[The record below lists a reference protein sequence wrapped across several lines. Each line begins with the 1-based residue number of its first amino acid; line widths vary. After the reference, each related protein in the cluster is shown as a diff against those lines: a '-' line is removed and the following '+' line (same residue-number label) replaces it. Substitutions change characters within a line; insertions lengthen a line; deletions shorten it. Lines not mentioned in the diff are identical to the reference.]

1 MNGPFKLITLVF
13 AIALFAA
20 PMAAML
26 SAADDPGESPAD
38 PNAFVSY
45 YAQLDAN
52 GKAIYDA
59 LDSAVPDITSL
70 TIVLPIIVT
79 AAADDS
85 EKAKEYVLATA
96 KRSVDDA
103 FTALRLSSPRAYLGW
118 GPTSATPAYTV
129 TLSGSTATIASIT
142 IDIHYKNYPDTF
154 QSIEKMLEEL
164 DAETAKFST
173 DGKTDQ
179 EKVSDINRYL
189 IDKVTYDPNY
199 GKRDANDKRLDNA
212 YNHDAYGALV
222 KPNQA
227 VCDGYSKAFL
237 LLCQKE
243 GIDCVV
249 ALGTSLTKDGG
260 RHAWNYVK
268 VDNKWYGIDVTWN
281 DSDNNN
287 YFLLGTSFFSSHLQ
301 GVYLDTGMRSDPF
314 NIPAIS
320 TSSFGEGQQP
330 WWMDYAWV
338 LAIAIVALIL
348 VALYMFSKRGRP
360 IR

>member
-1 MNGPFKLITLVF
+1 MREMNGPFKIITLMF
-13 AIALFAA
+13 ALALLAA
-20 PMAAML
+20 PAAAML
-26 SAADDPGESPAD
+26 SAAEPEEPPD

-59 LDSAVPDITSL
+59 LDSADPDINSL

-79 AAADDS
+79 ATADDPND
-85 EKAKEYVLATA
+85 AKEYVLAMV
-96 KRSVDDA
+96 KKSVDDA
-103 FTALRLSSPRAYLGW
+103 FIALRLSSPRAYLGW
-118 GPTSATPAYTV
+118 FPTSCTYADPV

-164 DAETAKFST
+164 DAEIEKFST
-173 DGKTDQ
+173 NGKNDA

-199 GKRDANDKRLDNA
+199 GKRDASNKRLESP
-212 YNHDAYGALV
+212 YSHDAYGALV
-222 KPNQA
+222 NPNHA

-249 ALGTSLTKDGG
+249 ALGTSISDGG

-268 VDNKWYGIDVTWN
+268 VDDKWYAIDVTWN
-281 DSDNNN
+281 DTSNNE
-287 YFLLGTSFFSSHLQ
+287 YFLLGTSFFTTHLQ
-301 GVYLDTGMRSDPF
+301 GIYLDTGVRSDPF
-314 NIPAIS
+314 SIPAIS
-320 TSSFGEGQQP
+320 TSSFGTGQQP

-360 IR
+360 TR